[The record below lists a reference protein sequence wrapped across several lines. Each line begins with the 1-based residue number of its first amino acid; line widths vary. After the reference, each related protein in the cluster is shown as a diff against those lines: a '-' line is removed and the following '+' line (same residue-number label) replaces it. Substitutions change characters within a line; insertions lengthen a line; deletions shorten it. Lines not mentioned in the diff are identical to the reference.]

1 MDKTQSDMLDALL
14 HNMQELSNRKE
25 TENGAVGYNT
35 TNHPLLD
42 LHFAISSMRDKDK
55 RKLLLDNYFIYLKD
69 HPEEIPD
76 FVAWV
81 FYVRDIRQG
90 IGERDLFKDI
100 LVRLAKTDEL
110 DIAKRIKLLIELV
123 SEYGRFDDLL
133 PLLDKDIPED
143 IRIAVAY
150 YLKSILVKDLV
161 LCAHDK
167 LNEISLCAKWMPSI
181 KTSSKLT
188 MERAK
193 EFCRIIRWEHRSYR
207 RILSKLREVINIVE
221 RNLSAREYENITY
234 QHVPSKAMLKYKE
247 AFKRND
253 SERFAQY
260 LEDVKSGKAKMNMNV
275 TQPHEIFADVLED
288 DEANDPMLIE
298 AWKALLKLE
307 LTKGFIPIIDASY
320 SMNVYIPGSKYKA
333 MHVALGLGSYLA
345 YNNPSPVFNHRV
357 LTFSKH
363 PKLVEL
369 PITGDNP
376 YDIAKIYHA
385 NSDFMGLNTD
395 IYRAFMLVLNA
406 AVKSNIPNNQIPDI
420 LILSDMEFD
429 DNERYRKIFVDEED
443 DDKSILMDD
452 IANKYKDKGYSLPRC
467 IWWNLNSRTMTI
479 PQIKNKNGI
488 IMLSGFSQNALKMI
502 ESNEL
507 DPYKVLLE
515 TIHSERYQPILEIMN

>member
-1 MDKTQSDMLDALL
+1 MDKTQNMLDALL
-14 HNMQELSNRKE
+14 YSMQELSNRKE
-25 TENGAVGYNT
+25 TENGAIGYQT
-35 TNHPLLD
+35 SNHPLLD

-55 RKLLLDNYFIYLKD
+55 RKFLLDNYFIYLKD

-76 FVAWV
+76 FVAWA

-90 IGERDLFKDI
+90 IGERDLFRDI
-100 LVRLAKTDEL
+100 LVRLAKADEL
-110 DIAKRIKLLIELV
+110 NIAHKIMVLIVLV

-133 PLLDKDIPED
+133 PLLDDDIHLD
-143 IRIAVAY
+143 IKIAVACH
-150 YLKSILVKDLV
+150 LKSVLVKDFA
-161 LCAHDK
+161 LCVNK
-167 LNEISLCAKWMPSI
+167 KSNEISLCAKWMPSI

-188 MERAK
+188 MKRAK
-193 EFCRIIRWEHRSYR
+193 EFCNIVGWKYSSYR
-207 RILSKLREVINIVE
+207 RILSKLRKVINIVE
-221 RNLSAREYENITY
+221 RNLSAKEYENITY

-253 SERFAQY
+253 GERFAQY

-275 TQPHEIFADVLED
+275 TQPHEIFAEVLDD

-298 AWKALLKLE
+298 AWKSLPKLE

-320 SMNVYIPGSKYKA
+320 SMNVHIPGSKYKA

-369 PITGDNP
+369 PVTGDNP
-376 YDIAKIYHA
+376 YDIAKIYYA
-385 NSDFMGLNTD
+385 NQDFMGLNTD

-406 AVKSNIPNNQIPDI
+406 AVKANIPNNQIPDI

-429 DNERYRKIFVDEED
+429 WNERYRKFYIDEED
-443 DDKSILMDD
+443 DDKPILMDT
-452 IANKYKDKGYSLPRC
+452 IAAKYKDKGYSLPRC

-479 PQIKNKNGI
+479 PQIKNENGI

-515 TIHSERYQPILEIMN
+515 TIHSERYQPILEIMK

>member
-1 MDKTQSDMLDALL
+1 MDKNQDMLDALL
-14 HNMQELSNRKE
+14 YSMQELSNRKE
-25 TENGAVGYNT
+25 TENGAIGYNT

-69 HPEEIPD
+69 HPGEISD
-76 FVAWV
+76 FVAWA

-90 IGERDLFKDI
+90 IGERDLFRDI
-100 LVRLAKTDEL
+100 LIRLAKADEL
-110 DIAKRIKLLIELV
+110 DIAKRMKLLIELV

-150 YLKSILVKDLV
+150 YLKSILVKDLA
-161 LCAHDK
+161 LCANDRF
-167 LNEISLCAKWMPSI
+167 NEVSLCAKWMPSI

-188 MERAK
+188 MKRAK
-193 EFCRIIRWEHRSYR
+193 EFCDIIEWNYSAYR
-207 RILSKLREVINIVE
+207 KILSKLREVINIVE
-221 RNLSAREYENITY
+221 RNLSAKEYENITY
-234 QHVPSKAMLKYKE
+234 QHVPSKAMLKYRE

-253 SERFAQY
+253 SERFSQY

-275 TQPHEIFADVLED
+275 TQPHEIFADVLEN
-288 DEANDPMLIE
+288 DETNDPMLIE
-298 AWKALLKLE
+298 AWKALPKLE

-320 SMNVYIPGSKYKA
+320 SMTVRIPDSKYRA

-369 PITGDNP
+369 PVTGDNP

-406 AVKSNIPNNQIPDI
+406 AVKANIPNNQIPDI

-429 DNERYRKIFVDEED
+429 DNERYRKYFVDEED

-467 IWWNLNSRTMTI
+467 IWWNLNSRSMSI
-479 PQIKNKNGI
+479 PQIKNENGI

-502 ESNEL
+502 ESDEL

-515 TIHSERYQPILEIMN
+515 TIHSERYQPILEIMK